1 MREGDL
7 LVRDG
12 QIAALGEV
20 NAPRDV
26 PELDAEGRYLAQG
39 FLDLHVHGGAGADFS
54 AGDPD
59 AARAIV
65 EFHARHGTMGMLAT
79 IVPGPLPR
87 MRKAMAAVA
96 GVLGVLGIHLEGP
109 FLNPERAGAL
119 DPAWFLPP
127 SREAFRELV
136 AGFEGE
142 IKVVTVAPE
151 LPGAAELIGEVRA
164 IGAVPALG
172 HSQATFEEAAAAFER
187 GVRHVTHLGNGMT
200 GLLHRDPGCVGAAL
214 LSRASLELIL
224 DGIHLHPAF
233 VRLVVGFLR
242 GRGELGRLLLVS
254 DATAPAGMPEGSYR
268 LGDREVRLS
277 GGEVRVPDG
286 TPAGSALTLDQ
297 ALRNVIQFAGLPLE
311 EAAVLVTANPARVL
325 GVQGELGTLTVGAR
339 ADLVLLEPDLA
350 VWATIRS
357 GTVTWR

>member
-1 MREGDL
+1 VVHL
-7 LVRDG
+7 
-12 QIAALGEV
+12 ALHG
-20 NAPRDV
+20 AD
-26 PELDAEGRYLAQG
+26 
-39 FLDLHVHGGAGADFS
+39 LDLHVHGGAGADFS

-59 AARAIV
+59 AARAIA
-65 EFHARHGTMGMLAT
+65 EFHARHGTMGMLAA

-87 MRKAMAAVA
+87 MRKAMTAVA
-96 GVLGVLGIHLEGP
+96 GVLGVLGIHLEVAVPQPGAGRGP
-109 FLNPERAGAL
+109 RPGLVRPPQAGRRSESSS
-119 DPAWFLPP
+119 PG
-127 SREAFRELV
+127 SRGRS
-136 AGFEGE
+136 
-142 IKVVTVAPE
+142 KVVTVAPE

-164 IGAVPALG
+164 IGAVPPLG

-224 DGIHLHPAF
+224 DGIHHHPAF

-357 GTVTWR
+357 GTVTWRWKKDRGFAQASRLGP